1 MGRWFIKKVAF
12 ELSNL
17 LFKGQKFV
25 VPSLNV
31 ATKTN
36 LVLIPFLI
44 MLQHRKIVSRHI
56 FFKSIKT

>member
-1 MGRWFIKKVAF
+1 MAF

-17 LFKGQKFV
+17 LFKGKKFV

-36 LVLIPFLI
+36 LGLIPFLI
-44 MLQHRKIVSRHI
+44 LCRDIEKLCRDVY
-56 FFKSIKT
+56 F

>member
-1 MGRWFIKKVAF
+1 MGYWFIRKVAF

-25 VPSLNV
+25 FPSLNV

-36 LVLIPFLI
+36 VG
-44 MLQHRKIVSRHI
+44 
-56 FFKSIKT
+56 